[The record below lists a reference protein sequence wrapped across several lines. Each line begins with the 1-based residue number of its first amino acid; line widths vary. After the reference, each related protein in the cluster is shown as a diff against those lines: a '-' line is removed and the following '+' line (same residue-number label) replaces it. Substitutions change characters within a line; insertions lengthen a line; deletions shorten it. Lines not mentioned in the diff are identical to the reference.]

1 MSWTPPLILRRSAA
15 LGLLVLL
22 ILFAAMAVVIPA
34 STAHRNFDRSIGA
47 LHFQYEKLSR
57 VAALEASLREQLAGL
72 KRRREQANDLLVGD
86 SEALVGAELQEASK
100 RIIRRAGGIL
110 VSTQLL
116 QSRGGDPRFKR
127 ITVRIQ
133 MTAPIGAVQRIFHAI
148 ESHRPLLFVDYFEI
162 KARKDRGA
170 AVSAKAPQLLRVTF
184 NIVGYQRNEA
194 I

>member
-1 MSWTPPLILRRSAA
+1 MNGPPRLILRRSAA
-15 LGLLVLL
+15 GGLLLLL
-22 ILFAAMAVVIPA
+22 ILVAAAAVVVPA
-34 STAHRNFDRSIGA
+34 STAHRNLDRSIEA
-47 LHFQYEKLSR
+47 LYFQHEKLSR
-57 VAALEASLREQLAGL
+57 VAALETSLRARLAAL
-72 KRRREQANDLLVGD
+72 KKRREQANDLLVGD

-116 QSRGGDPRFKR
+116 QSGDDDPRFKR
-127 ITVRIQ
+127 ITVRVQ
-133 MTAPIGAVQRIFHAI
+133 MTAPIGALQRVLHAI

-170 AVSAKAPQLLRVTF
+170 KVSSSAPQLLKVTF